1 MSKMPQSSP
10 PHEFL
15 RYIAASLKEAKLW
28 DTVEVNM
35 HIFKR
40 LNAIADELLIEKRD
54 TEWREYT
61 TKLMRNI
68 DEKLSKLTN
77 EEIKKYNEG
86 LY

>member
-15 RYIAASLKEAKLW
+15 
-28 DTVEVNM
+28 
-35 HIFKR
+35 R